1 MDGLREPLLYPSFP
15 VNTWKQALSGYFD
28 ADEINNGFE
37 FGWDVS
43 FTEQPRPKDAK
54 WNLQGASLYEK
65 DVQHYIDAELQF
77 GSLVG
82 PFEQSELQFKVYCSP
97 INTVKKKRSDNRRT
111 VVDCTQLDLGI
122 NSFIDAHLHRG
133 MYWKLSLPTSQTI
146 IRLIQET
153 RK

>member
-54 WNLQGASLYEK
+54 WNVQGASIYEK

-77 GSLVG
+77 GSIQAVRATIQGVL
-82 PFEQSELQFKVYCSP
+82 QSRHLQNCCGLYA
-97 INTVKKKRSDNRRT
+97 I
-111 VVDCTQLDLGI
+111 G
-122 NSFIDAHLHRG
+122 
-133 MYWKLSLPTSQTI
+133 SQY
-146 IRLIQET
+146 
-153 RK
+153 